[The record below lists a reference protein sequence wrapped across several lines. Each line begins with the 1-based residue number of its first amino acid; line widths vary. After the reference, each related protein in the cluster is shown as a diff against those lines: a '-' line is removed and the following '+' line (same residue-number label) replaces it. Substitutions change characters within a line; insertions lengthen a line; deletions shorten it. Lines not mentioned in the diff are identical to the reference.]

1 MKKFML
7 TVLASVMALGVLGA
21 CGDAENDP
29 VNDPVNEPVND
40 PGMENNGGM
49 DDNGMNEEDNM

>member
-21 CGDAENDP
+21 CGAENDP
-29 VNDPVNEPVND
+29 VNDPVND
-40 PGMENNGGM
+40 PGMENDGGM
-49 DDNGMNEEDNM
+49 NDNGMNEEDNM